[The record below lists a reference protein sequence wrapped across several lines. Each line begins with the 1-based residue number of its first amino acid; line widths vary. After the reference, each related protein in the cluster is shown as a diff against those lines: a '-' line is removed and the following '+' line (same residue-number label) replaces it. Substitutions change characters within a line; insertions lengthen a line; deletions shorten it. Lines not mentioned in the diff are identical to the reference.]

1 MGKLKLFCGA
11 ERSKSALMRVG
22 FPKLRDSAKARRHT
36 IFLFII
42 PTKPILKNLSFQ
54 RNEIHT
60 IKKLKNYQNVITNQS
75 EDKFSF

>member
-1 MGKLKLFCGA
+1 VGKLKLFCGA

-42 PTKPILKNLSFQ
+42 PTKPILK
-54 RNEIHT
+54 T
-60 IKKLKNYQNVITNQS
+60 PVIST
-75 EDKFSF
+75 K